1 MAARYETVIGP
12 LMRGSRQTGLR
23 LFSPRP
29 GMRVLDVGCGAG
41 AQLASYAAAGCIVT
55 GLDTSPAMLAEA
67 RGRLGPRAGLVQ
79 GDAAALPFPD
89 GSVDLVMAAT
99 VLHQLPEEVTPAALS
114 EMTRVVDDDG
124 RVLVLDY
131 HPAMRVG
138 LRAKVTGALGTAIE
152 TLAGSE
158 HRRCYLAFLGS
169 GGLPALAHRC
179 GLEIEHQEMGA
190 AGTFGVYLLRTVGEP
205 SRPE

>member
-12 LMRGSRQTGLR
+12 LMRGSRETGLR
-23 LFSPRP
+23 LFPPRP

-41 AQLASYAAAGCIVT
+41 AQLSSYAAADCVVT

-67 RGRLGPRAGLVQ
+67 RGRLGPRAGLVR

-89 GSVDLVMAAT
+89 GSFDLVMAAT
-99 VLHQLPEEVTPAALS
+99 VLHQLPEEVVPAALG
-114 EMTRVVDDDG
+114 EMARVVDDAG

-131 HPAMRVG
+131 HPAMRIG
-138 LRAKVTGALGTAIE
+138 LRSKVMGALGTAIE
-152 TLAGSE
+152 TLAGTE
-158 HRRCYLAFLGS
+158 HRRCYRAFLES
-169 GGLPALAHRC
+169 GGLPALAHRG
-179 GLEIEHQEMGA
+179 GLEIEHQDIGA

-205 SRPE
+205 SRSE